1 MEDCIFCK
9 IIKKEIP
16 VDMVY
21 EDKDIMAF
29 LDINPSNKGHTLV
42 MPKKHSKNLL
52 ENNEEDLKRLV
63 LAIKKIGNAVMKV
76 TNAEGMNIL
85 SNINPIA
92 GQVVFHTHVHITPRY
107 KDDGI
112 SFKIQRKAYNEGE
125 SKELASKIKSLLK

>member
-16 VDMVY
+16 TDIVY

>member
-16 VDMVY
+16 ADIVY